1 MKRKIKLLL
10 FTGLSLLVLIGWGK
24 KNVELLNDKK
34 LIDLNIAMEKC
45 LPGADVSDPENS
57 SNTEK
62 PQNTV
67 TPTITPQLTVT
78 PNPRTIV
85 IRVRN
90 RNITYD
96 SIEWEDV
103 DKLADRIR
111 QDNSTL
117 ITFRLEDDFAE
128 AHVYRRIM
136 AVLAELEAELG
147 IRYTKD

>member
-78 PNPRTIV
+78 PKPRTIV

-96 SIEWEDV
+96 SIEWENV

-136 AVLAELEAELG
+136 AVLADLEAELG